1 MRKGFCTV
9 HDLRSGPILA
19 VLIYFLLRIPTIPL
33 PYFNPNCTVSKLD
46 FMYKLDLPTLVE
58 VS

>member
-1 MRKGFCTV
+1 M